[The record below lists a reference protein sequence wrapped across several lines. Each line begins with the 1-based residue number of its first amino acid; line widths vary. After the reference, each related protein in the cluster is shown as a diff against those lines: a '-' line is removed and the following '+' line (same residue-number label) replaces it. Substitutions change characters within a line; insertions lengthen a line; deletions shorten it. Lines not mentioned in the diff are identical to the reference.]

1 MQQLSECIG
10 QTQVLLIHDSRCE
23 NGHGRV
29 RTTMLIRC
37 HSLCTER
44 IDLAK
49 GNAIGQSAGRSES
62 ERARGQYQ
70 KCSPIAD
77 GQSEFF
83 APVSRLQKLD
93 LRYCCRQL
101 SVSIVVSV
109 IAVFRLVDDIMPS
122 RSQIALLICFGR
134 TLAGIRTYKPII

>member
-1 MQQLSECIG
+1 MRRRVLDNICAAAVRM
-10 QTQVLLIHDSRCE
+10 QVLLIHNSRCE
-23 NGHGRV
+23 SGHERV
-29 RTTMLIRC
+29 RTTILIRC
-37 HSLCTER
+37 HSLCIER

-49 GNAIGQSAGRSES
+49 TTFWLIKRSIGDGTNTWSVS
-62 ERARGQYQ
+62 
-70 KCSPIAD
+70 KCSLIAA

-83 APVSRLQKLD
+83 APVSRLQTLY

-122 RSQIALLICFGR
+122 RSQIVH
-134 TLAGIRTYKPII
+134 